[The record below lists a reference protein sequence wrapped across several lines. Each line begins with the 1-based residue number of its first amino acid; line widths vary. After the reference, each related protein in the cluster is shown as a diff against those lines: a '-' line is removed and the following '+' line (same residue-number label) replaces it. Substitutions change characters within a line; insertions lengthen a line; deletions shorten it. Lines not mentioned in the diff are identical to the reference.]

1 MPPSSSSPSSPV
13 VPPRPFRKTRVSS
26 INLPS
31 PDVELH
37 HRAALASAA
46 AASAS
51 ASAWLPA
58 RNNDLLFGQTLPTM
72 NSIHNTPSPST
83 ASNSPTSGLMP
94 QFISVSPNDPLA
106 PTVCG
111 LPLKYVS
118 LFTLA
123 IQNALLTIIMHY
135 SRVSTAPAKAY
146 SAASAVLVNELL
158 KGGISLV
165 IAFMRIDSE
174 MSRTTFDSNGV
185 PHTPI
190 TKSKKLSNG
199 GPIVLTSGGPLT
211 FTRVIQIISPARWHL
226 RLRRLRREIFS
237 NDCWKLSIPAIL
249 YVIQNNL
256 QFVAAS
262 NLDVATFQVTYQMKI
277 LTTAAFSVML
287 LRRKLSATKWLALMF
302 LAMGVGIVQIQSG
315 ASKPHSPVPPSF
327 AAEGFEGDGSAPN
340 VGDLLAAPTH
350 TMRPLTGFMAVCAA
364 CMTSGLAGVYFE
376 MVLKNSQADLW
387 VRNVQLSLFS
397 LIPAIVP
404 IIFTNEAGYPGQGWL
419 GRLFQNFTPWA
430 WATVLTQVAGGL
442 VTAIVIKHADN
453 ILKGFATSLSIIIS
467 FLASVLL
474 FGFTITP
481 AFVLGSSTVL
491 GATWMYNQPAPKGS
505 ADGSTISLLSA
516 GSSDS
521 RRPSFPGSPVS
532 PDAPIL
538 GQVPKQRSPYA
549 SPSSLALALGIT
561 SSTTASRPTS
571 GLPSPL
577 ERDYFGTST
586 GMPPLYSS
594 PPSRPPSRP
603 PSTKPPTRP
612 PSRPPSARPSR
623 EGSRGSSSGDEQL
636 QNVDLGAGDGQYR
649 RPPPIDTG
657 SHLLVPPPILGEGN
671 GETAKLIRR

>member
-1 MPPSSSSPSSPV
+1 MPPSSSSPPSPV
-13 VPPRPFRKTRVSS
+13 AHPRPVTRKTRVSS
-26 INLPS
+26 INIPS
-31 PDVELH
+31 PDVELY
-37 HRAALASAA
+37 HRDN
-46 AASAS
+46 
-51 ASAWLPA
+51 A
-58 RNNDLLFGQTLPTM
+58 RNNTLGSVWLSLNDNAPFGQTLPTM
-72 NSIHNTPSPST
+72 NTLHTSPSPSS
-83 ASNSPTSGLMP
+83 ASNSPTSALIP
-94 QFISVSPNDPLA
+94 SFISSSPNDSA
-106 PTVCG
+106 TPTVCG
-111 LPLKYVS
+111 MPLKYVS

-135 SRVSTAPAKAY
+135 SRVSTPPSQAY
-146 SAASAVLVNELL
+146 SAAAAVLVNELL
-158 KGGISLV
+158 KGGISLA
-165 IAFMRIDSE
+165 IALMRIDSE
-174 MSRTTFDSNGV
+174 MSRTTFDANGV

-199 GPIVLTSGGPLT
+199 GPIVLTNGSP
-211 FTRVIQIISPARWHL
+211 FAISRVMYALSPARWHL

-237 NDCWKLSIPAIL
+237 QDCWKLSIPAIL

-287 LRRKLSATKWLALMF
+287 LRRKLSATKWLALLF
-302 LAMGVGIVQIQSG
+302 LALGVGIVQIQSG
-315 ASKPHSPVPPSF
+315 ATKSHPTPPPSF
-327 AAEGFEGDGSAPN
+327 ATESVEGEGAIPN
-340 VGDLLAAPTH
+340 VGDLITAPTH
-350 TMRPLTGFMAVCAA
+350 TMRPMTGFMAVCAA
-364 CMTSGLAGVYFE
+364 CLTSGLAGVYFE

-404 IIFTNEAGYPGQGWL
+404 IIFTAEAGYPGQGWL
-419 GRLFQNFTPWA
+419 GRLFRNFTPWA

-491 GATWMYNQPAPKGS
+491 GATWMYNQPPPKAS

-516 GSSDS
+516 VSSDS

-538 GQVPKQRSPYA
+538 GQMPKQRSPYA

-623 EGSRGSSSGDEQL
+623 EGSRSGSGDEL
-636 QNVDLGAGDGQYR
+636 QNVDLGTGALDSQYR
-649 RPPPIDTG
+649 RPPPIDTS
-657 SHLLVPPPILGEGN
+657 SHLLVPPPVLVEGS
-671 GETAKLIRR
+671 GETTKLIRR

>member
-1 MPPSSSSPSSPV
+1 MASS
-13 VPPRPFRKTRVSS
+13 
-26 INLPS
+26 
-31 PDVELH
+31 
-37 HRAALASAA
+37 
-46 AASAS
+46 
-51 ASAWLPA
+51 
-58 RNNDLLFGQTLPTM
+58 
-72 NSIHNTPSPST
+72 
-83 ASNSPTSGLMP
+83 
-94 QFISVSPNDPLA
+94 NDPSA

-135 SRVSTAPAKAY
+135 SRVSTAPAQAY

-158 KGGISLV
+158 KGGISLA
-165 IAFMRIDSE
+165 IALMRIDADIGAPFS
-174 MSRTTFDSNGV
+174 
-185 PHTPI
+185 
-190 TKSKKLSNG
+190 
-199 GPIVLTSGGPLT
+199 
-211 FTRVIQIISPARWHL
+211 FTRAMQLMSPARWHL

-287 LRRKLSATKWLALMF
+287 LRRKLSATKWLALLF

-315 ASKPHSPVPPSF
+315 ARKVHPTPPPSF
-327 AAEGFEGDGSAPN
+327 AAESIEGDLPN
-340 VGDLLAAPTH
+340 VGDLLGAAPTH

-397 LIPAIVP
+397 LIPALVP
-404 IIFTNEAGYPGQGWL
+404 IVFTAEAGYPGQGWL
-419 GRLFQNFTPWA
+419 GRLFRNFTPWA

-453 ILKGFATSLSIIIS
+453 ILKGFATSLSIILS

-491 GATWMYNQPAPKGS
+491 GATWMYNQPEQKGS

-516 GSSDS
+516 VSSDS

-538 GQVPKQRSPYA
+538 GQMPKQRSPYA

-577 ERDYFGTST
+577 ERDYFGTSS

-623 EGSRGSSSGDEQL
+623 EGSRGSGSSSGDEQQM
-636 QNVDLGAGDGQYR
+636 QNVDLGAVEGQYR
-649 RPPPIDTG
+649 RPPPIDTTSS
-657 SHLLVPPPILGEGN
+657 SHLLVPPPLSVDGS
-671 GETAKLIRR
+671 GETTKLIRR